1 MLLRT
6 RLSIIMAAGFAVL
19 ALLLDGVGGLKAEL
33 MQQRLA
39 STMLAGEAVLWQQ
52 AVDDETVQL
61 QRVLD
66 YVAKDEAFGLAAAL
80 DDDAS
85 AREALRAAGID
96 TQADGAPASLIAV
109 FNANREPLIL
119 EGRNPGTQILDAT
132 SFDRVLDGAETSG
145 LRQGASGEPFLLAA
159 RPLRLSGGTGVLV
172 VGRSAQGALKRIAP
186 PDGLATLV
194 SLRSKLMATTDPA
207 LWERVQP
214 KVAPRIASLTETE
227 HDGRTFFLAV
237 TPVQDIA
244 GGAAGALVTMVDVTA
259 SQSAS
264 RQLSRWANGG
274 TLALVLLGVVALNV
288 YLWRS
293 FRPLQSAID
302 ALQALSRGDANVRL
316 DVRGTDEIGRIGQA
330 VAVFRRDVL
339 ELASNRALR
348 DRVRRRQ
355 ESVIRRELLT
365 LAQATGST
373 GSADPDKAQ
382 QALPAV
388 GDATRSSPAPGLPVI
403 SAAGAAEASVAPA
416 APVDGREDNSLRRLA
431 QVMGGLTGR
440 IIEQHQSLTG
450 MVVELREALHTKTQL
465 VAIQQELEIAR
476 KMQRAILPRAFEA
489 RGGLV
494 IAGTMTP
501 AREIGGD
508 FFDYFEIDEH
518 RIAITVADVSGKGV
532 PAALFMAVSRTLLR
546 AVARLS
552 TGPADCLARLNALLA
567 ADNEQM
573 MFVTLFYMVID
584 TRDGSAVYANA
595 GHNPP
600 YVLRGNGDIEPIPA
614 TQGMAL
620 AILAE
625 AEFEDVHLM
634 LAPGDGIFLYTDG
647 VTESFDPKRTMFGA
661 KRLEMLLAQLR
672 DCPVDEVP
680 KRVEAEVMAFEA
692 GGPRSDDVTCL
703 MTRWR
708 AAR

>member
-39 STMLAGEAVLWQQ
+39 STMLAGEAVLWRQ
-52 AVDDETVQL
+52 AVEGETGL
-61 QRVLD
+61 LLRILND
-66 YVAKDEAFGLAAAL
+66 VANDEAFRLAAAL

-96 TQADGAPASLIAV
+96 TQADGAPASLVAV
-109 FNANREPLIL
+109 FSANREPLIL
-119 EGRNPGTQILDAT
+119 EGRNPGTQILDAA

-172 VGRSAQGALKRIAP
+172 VGRSAQSALKRMAP

-194 SLRSKLMATTDPA
+194 SLRGKLMATTDPTM
-207 LWERVQP
+207 WERAQP
-214 KVAPRIASLTETE
+214 AVSPRIASFTETE
-227 HDGRTFFLAV
+227 HDGRTFILV
-237 TPVQDIA
+237 TTPVNDIA
-244 GGAAGALVTMVDVTA
+244 GGAVGALVTMVDVTA

-264 RQLSRWANGG
+264 RQLSRWAGGG
-274 TLALVLLGVVALNV
+274 TVALVLIGIAALNV

-302 ALQALSRGDANVRL
+302 ALQALSRGDASVRL
-316 DVRGTDEIGRIGQA
+316 DAQGTDEIGRIGQA
-330 VAVFRRDVL
+330 VAVFRRDA
-339 ELASNRALR
+339 LALAANRALR

-355 ESVIRRELLT
+355 ESVIRRELRT

-373 GSADPDKAQ
+373 DPGEAMRAMPGAGDLTPR
-382 QALPAV
+382 LPSPDAAV
-388 GDATRSSPAPGLPVI
+388 SPAAVA
-403 SAAGAAEASVAPA
+403 SEASVSAAAPA
-416 APVDGREDNSLRRLA
+416 QGREDDSLRRLA

-450 MVVELREALHTKTQL
+450 MVVELREALHMKTQL

-476 KMQRAILPRAFEA
+476 KMQMAILPRAFLGQ
-489 RGGLV
+489 GGLA
-494 IAGTMTP
+494 IAATMTP
-501 AREIGGD
+501 AKEIGGD

-518 RIAITVADVSGKGV
+518 HIAITVADVSGKGV

-546 AVARLS
+546 AVARHS
-552 TGPADCLARLNALLA
+552 AGPADCLARLNDLLA

-573 MFVTLFYMVID
+573 MFVTMFYMVVD
-584 TRDGSAVYANA
+584 TRDGTAVYANG

-600 YVLRGNGDIEPIPA
+600 YVMRSNGGIEPIPA
-614 TQGMAL
+614 TQGLAL
-620 AILAE
+620 AILE
-625 AEFEDVHLM
+625 AVEFEEARLV
-634 LAPGDGIFLYTDG
+634 LAPGDGLFLYTDG
-647 VTESFDPKRTMFGA
+647 VTESFDPQKQMFGA
-661 KRLEMLLAQLR
+661 QRLEGFLERLR

-680 KRVEAEVMAFEA
+680 GRVEAEVLAFEA
-692 GGPRSDDVTCL
+692 GGPRSDDITCL

-708 AAR
+708 GAR